1 MRPIHQS
8 PQAIALLVAAE
19 TVADEFRRGHNED
32 TQSRSFYAFKIF
44 EPMGRRM
51 RLDQPLPSPCARFR
65 PLWQNRATFIRLAM
79 THHAPVLD
87 QIKISSLNPDF
98 LRFYRVTP
106 PPCTDMIVR
115 SDTRVTERS
124 EVTT

>member
-44 EPMGRRM
+44 DPRVVE
-51 RLDQPLPSPCARFR
+51 CAWISHCR
-65 PLWQNRATFIRLAM
+65 RLARDFDRYGRI
-79 THHAPVLD
+79 AQP
-87 QIKISSLNPDF
+87 SSASP
-98 LRFYRVTP
+98 
-106 PPCTDMIVR
+106 
-115 SDTRVTERS
+115 
-124 EVTT
+124 